1 MLIGF
6 LEVNS
11 DRLNTSTLK
20 ELVKLF
26 KQSLGMKK
34 NESFGE
40 FGIHNSVD
48 FEGKKVIG
56 IETFMKREKIR
67 VTGRT
72 TGKGF
77 SGNQKRHNFHRGPMT
92 HGSKNHR
99 LLGSIGAGTTP
110 GRVFP
115 GKKMAGHLGCYRFT
129 QTNVEILYVQPE
141 EKTIVVKGSIF
152 GKKNNL
158 LKISA
163 M

>member
-1 MLIGF
+1 M
-6 LEVNS
+6 
-11 DRLNTSTLK
+11 TSLGKPVTQRQLRVG
-20 ELVKLF
+20 EMI

-110 GRVFP
+110 GKVFP
-115 GKKMAGHLGCYRFT
+115 GK
-129 QTNVEILYVQPE
+129 ILTLCAIIDP
-141 EKTIVVKGSIF
+141 
-152 GKKNNL
+152 
-158 LKISA
+158 
-163 M
+163 